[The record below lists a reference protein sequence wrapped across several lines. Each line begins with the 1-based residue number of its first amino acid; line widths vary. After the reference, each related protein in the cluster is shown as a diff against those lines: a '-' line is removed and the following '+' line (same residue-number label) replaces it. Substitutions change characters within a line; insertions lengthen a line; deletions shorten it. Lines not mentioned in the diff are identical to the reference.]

1 MRYILS
7 FLLLFIFVEAI
18 SAQDSISEIQENQA
32 ALAQD
37 SIFSSEKKIVQY
49 DTNSEKTPLSLNK
62 DTIEAYKNNPDFN
75 YQPPEETDNWWKQFT
90 SWIGDLISRFF
101 RWLGN
106 VWSSFW
112 EWVLP
117 NGQGSPLWSFV
128 IHVLPYLI
136 LALLVGF
143 IVWLFFKL
151 NPGAKLMK
159 SKAKPDVFFTE
170 DEEIIK
176 TRDIQKLINKA
187 VRKQHYRLAVR
198 YYYLLILKR
207 LTNAELI
214 EYEFDKTNSD
224 YFGEVTSEKL
234 NSGFRKATNIYEYIW
249 YGNFTVT
256 ETDFNKAQSIFTN
269 LEHSIPKAK

>member
-1 MRYILS
+1 MRYILIV
-7 FLLLFIFVEAI
+7 FLLIIIPEFT
-18 SAQDSISEIQENQA
+18 SAQDTIADIQETQV
-32 ALAQD
+32 ALIQD
-37 SIFSSEKKIVQY
+37 TIPSAEEKVVQY
-49 DTNSEKTPLSLNK
+49 DLDSGKTPLSLNK
-62 DTIEAYKNNPDFN
+62 DTVEDYKDNPDFN

-90 SWIGDLISRFF
+90 TWLGDLVTKFF

-117 NGQGSPLWSFV
+117 DSQGSALWSFV

-136 LALLVGF
+136 LAVFVAF
-143 IVWLFFKL
+143 IIWLFYKL

-170 DEEIIK
+170 EEEIIK
-176 TRDIQKLINKA
+176 TRDIQKLIDKA
-187 VRKQHYRLAVR
+187 LLKQNYRLAVR

-207 LTNAELI
+207 LTDAELI

-224 YFGEVTSEKL
+224 YFAEITSEKI
-234 NSGFRKATNIYEYIW
+234 NPAFRKATNIYDYIW

-256 ETDFNKAQSIFTN
+256 EADFNKAQTIFNN
-269 LEHSIPKAK
+269 LECSIPKTK

>member
-1 MRYILS
+1 MYRIL
-7 FLLLFIFVEAI
+7 FILLFFLVAEI
-18 SAQDSISEIQENQA
+18 SAQDTISEIQEIQV
-32 ALAQD
+32 ALSQD
-37 SIFSSEKKIVQY
+37 SILSSEEKIVKY
-49 DTNSEKTPLSLNK
+49 DTYSQKTPLSLNK
-62 DTIEAYKNNPDFN
+62 DKLEDYKNNPDFN

-117 NGQGSPLWSFV
+117 NGQGSALWGFV
-128 IHVLPYLI
+128 IHVLPYI
-136 LALLVGF
+136 IVAALVGF

-159 SKAKPDVFFTE
+159 SKAKGDVFFTE

-176 TRDIQKLINKA
+176 TRDIQKLIDNA
-187 VRKQHYRLAVR
+187 LLQHNYRLAVR

-207 LTNAELI
+207 LTDAELI

-224 YFGEVTSEKL
+224 YFDEVTSEKL

-256 ETDFNKAQSIFTN
+256 ESDFNKAQSIFTN
-269 LEHSIPKAK
+269 LERSIPKAT